1 MVEFKLTDPYGTTP
15 TQAPFSQSVSR
26 GLPWRNL
33 PVTREYTLGQLLDQT
48 IARCGENDAVV
59 YADRDYR
66 LTWYEFGEEVDRL
79 ARGLMALGVKR
90 GEKIALWA
98 TNVPHWV
105 VLMFAAAKIGA
116 ILLPLNTNYKEHE
129 MDFALKQSDTEN
141 LFIINGYRDCSY
153 VDVIYTLVPELRE
166 QPRGELR
173 SEKYPHLKRVMFLG
187 GEKHRGMYS
196 MNEVMSLAV
205 ETPWED
211 YLKRQGEC
219 DVNDVVNMQYTSGTT
234 GFPKGVQLTH
244 RNIANDGFWIGA
256 CQNLTCRDRVC
267 IPVPLFHCFGCV
279 LGVMSCVNHGSTMV
293 FLEKFDPIQVMMSI
307 EREKCTAVYGVPTMY
322 IAMLDHP
329 LFSKF
334 DFHSLRTGI
343 MSGSACPVHRM
354 QQVVDRMYMKEVCNP
369 YGLTESGPVMTMTRS
384 FEPSIERPGAARHRG
399 GHHRPRDR
407 RDRPARHGRRDLLP
421 RLQQHEGLLQHA
433 RADREVHRLQRLA
446 ALGRHRP
453 DGQGRLLLHHRTP
466 QGPHHPRRREHI
478 PQGGRGL
485 PRHHA
490 RREGRRRRRLPL
502 EEVRRTAGRVHHP
515 R

>member
-1 MVEFKLTDPYGTTP
+1 MFKLTDPFGSAP
-15 TQAPFSQSVSR
+15 TQAPFAQSVSR
-26 GLPWRNL
+26 GVPWHNL

-59 YADRDYR
+59 YADRDFR

-129 MDFALKQSDTEN
+129 MDFALSQSDTEN
-141 LFIINGYRDCSY
+141 LFIISGYRDCSY

-166 QPRGELR
+166 QPRGALK
-173 SEKYPHLKRVMFLG
+173 SAKYPHLKRVMFLG

-196 MNEVMSLAV
+196 LNEVLALSV

-211 YLKRQGEC
+211 YYARQAEC

-293 FLEKFDPIQVMMSI
+293 FLEKFDPIQVMASI
-307 EREKCTAVYGVPTMY
+307 EKEKCTAVYGVPTMY

-334 DFHSLRTGI
+334 DFHSLRSGI
-343 MSGSACPVHRM
+343 MSRLPRAPHAAGRGPHVHEGGLQPLRPHRVRPRDDHDALLRAVHRA
-354 QQVVDRMYMKEVCNP
+354 QVPDDR
-369 YGLTESGPVMTMTRS
+369 TGPA
-384 FEPSIERPGAARHRG
+384 GRG
-399 GHHRPRDR
+399 GGDHRPRDPRPRAHRHR
-407 RDRPARHGRRDLLP
+407 RRNLLP
-421 RLQQHEGLLQHA
+421 RLQLHEGLLQDA
-433 RADREVHRLQRLA
+433 RADRAVHRRKGLA
-446 ALGRHRP
+446 PLRRHRP
-453 DGQGRLLLHHRTP
+453 HGRRRLLLHHGP
-466 QGPHHPRRREHI
+466 PEGPHHPRRREHLAE
-478 PQGGRGL
+478 RG
-485 PRHHA
+485 
-490 RREGRRRRRLPL
+490 
-502 EEVRRTAGRVHHP
+502 
-515 R
+515 